1 MRPST
6 RWLAHLLLFCF
17 SLTPGASAESWKAG
31 VSKVRITPDRPL
43 WVAGYSNDV
52 FAYIPSR
59 RVLEEGGYEAS
70 GAMIYYLQPG
80 SFTPAVEETIIRRV
94 HELVRRVRW
103 PGCCVGDDEAA
114 QLHSEP
120 SAD

>member
-1 MRPST
+1 MRLK
-6 RWLAHLLLFCF
+6 REL
-17 SLTPGASAESWKAG
+17 GAEK
-31 VSKVRITPDRPL
+31 L

-80 SFTPAVEETIIRRV
+80 PFTPSVEETIIRKV
-94 HELVRRVRW
+94 HELVKRT
-103 PGCCVGDDEAA
+103 
-114 QLHSEP
+114 H
-120 SAD
+120 